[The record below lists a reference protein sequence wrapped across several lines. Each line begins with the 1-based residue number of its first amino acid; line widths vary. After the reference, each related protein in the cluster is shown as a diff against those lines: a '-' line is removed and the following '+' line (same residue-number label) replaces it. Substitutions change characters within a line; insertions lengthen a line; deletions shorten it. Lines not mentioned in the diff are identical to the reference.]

1 MLKRFKVLF
10 NCIERAFYPIDAVRK
25 LFVYMMLI
33 INCST
38 QAGNFTKLN
47 KRVRFPENLNMTPY
61 MSGFSDRFPQYNLY
75 GVVVHLDV
83 MNAAVSGHYVCYVKN
98 YLEEWFK
105 IDDSVVCLLLQAVAL
120 I

>member
-1 MLKRFKVLF
+1 
-10 NCIERAFYPIDAVRK
+10 
-25 LFVYMMLI
+25 MMLI